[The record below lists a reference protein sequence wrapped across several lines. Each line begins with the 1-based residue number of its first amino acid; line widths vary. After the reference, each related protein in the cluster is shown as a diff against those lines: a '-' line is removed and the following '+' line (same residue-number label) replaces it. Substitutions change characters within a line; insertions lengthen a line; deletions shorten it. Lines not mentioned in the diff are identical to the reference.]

1 MQLIKRW
8 STLWALMLVTLLVAA
23 ACSPST
29 SPAAPAAPATSSEA
43 APAAAETT
51 EETTEEAA
59 PAPAAAGEKVVRTD
73 TSTGKGTFFNPV
85 YLVGTG
91 SQYHTFPWIW
101 MSLNIA
107 DNNGQQIPHL
117 AESFESTPDAS
128 TWTFHLPENAVW
140 SDGTPMTADDLIF
153 SYHLRLDPE
162 FMSAVG
168 LDWAPGWHMARLGKI
183 KGYQDFVDGTADS
196 IAGIYAPDPHTF
208 VIELD
213 EANAVLPIGTQ
224 HLYALPKHVL
234 GDLTPEEFAEHSY
247 VTTMPDP
254 VLGPL
259 RLARYEVDEFIELER
274 NPAWW
279 GEKQLNIDRLI
290 LYQADR
296 QANINRVLASEQD
309 VVRGLTAD
317 ELPLFE
323 GLDFAGLQSVLSLGW
338 STIGTNARAPRDE
351 YMSKELFQAMLFAI
365 DRETLN
371 QILYNGE
378 AVTINSIILGPEW
391 AIPDDLEPYDY
402 NPDRSREILAEIGW
416 DSSRTLSYLITNPDD
431 ILAPILQQMWADVGI
446 NFELTL
452 RAPSDL
458 TNVLA
463 EGDYDIH
470 ISGGGS
476 AAADPS
482 LSASY
487 VACVGSGTQRLGYC
501 NEDLDAA
508 FAAGLTVVDIDA
520 RAPYYHEAARILNDE
535 LPYIPLFRTPLFYGV
550 SNRLQGF
557 IPASSVD
564 DLTWNLW
571 DWDVAE

>member
-1 MQLIKRW
+1 
-8 STLWALMLVTLLVAA
+8 
-23 ACSPST
+23 
-29 SPAAPAAPATSSEA
+29 
-43 APAAAETT
+43 
-51 EETTEEAA
+51 
-59 PAPAAAGEKVVRTD
+59 
-73 TSTGKGTFFNPV
+73 
-85 YLVGTG
+85 
-91 SQYHTFPWIW
+91 
-101 MSLNIA
+101 LNIA

-128 TWTFHLPENAVW
+128 VWTFHLPENAVW
-140 SDGTPMTADDLIF
+140 SDGTPMTAEDLVF

-162 FMSAVG
+162 FMTGVG
-168 LDWAPGWHMARLGKI
+168 LDWAPGWHASRLGKI
-183 KGYQDFVDGTADS
+183 KGYQAFVDGTAET
-196 IAGIYAPDPHTF
+196 IEGIQAPDPHTF

-224 HLYALPKHVL
+224 HLYALPKHIL
-234 GDLTPEEFAEHSY
+234 GDLTPEEFAAHPY

-279 GEKQLNIDRLI
+279 GEKQLKIDRLI

-296 QANINRVLASEQD
+296 QANINRVLAGEQD

-317 ELPLFE
+317 DWPLFE
-323 GLDFAGLQSVLSLGW
+323 GHESVALQSVLSLGW
-338 STIGTNARAPRDE
+338 QTIGTNAREPRNE
-351 YMSKELFQAMLFAI
+351 YMTKELFQAMLYAI
-365 DRETLN
+365 DRD
-371 QILYNGE
+371 
-378 AVTINSIILGPEW
+378 TINQVLYDGQAVKIGSIILGPEW
-391 AIPDDLEPYDY
+391 AIPDDLEPYDF
-402 NPDRSREILAEIGW
+402 NPERSREILTSIGW

-431 ILAPILQQMWADVGI
+431 ILAPLLQQMWADVGI
-446 NFELTL
+446 NVELSL

-458 TNVLA
+458 SNILA

-501 NEDLDAA
+501 NEALDAA
-508 FAAGLTVVDIDA
+508 FAAGLTVVDIAD
-520 RAPYYHEAARILNDE
+520 RAPHYHEAARILNED

-571 DWDVAE
+571 DWDVVE